1 MLQVTG
7 VVSNRPSAAA
17 SLITVTVAAGEPAL
31 VAVTIT
37 IVIVIVTI
45 TIVIV
50 SGGLTDRF
58 HDYLNWS
65 SIQIR
70 DCGMACS
77 DNTDT
82 SATRFDCDDLKC

>member
-37 IVIVIVTI
+37 IVM
-45 TIVIV
+45 V